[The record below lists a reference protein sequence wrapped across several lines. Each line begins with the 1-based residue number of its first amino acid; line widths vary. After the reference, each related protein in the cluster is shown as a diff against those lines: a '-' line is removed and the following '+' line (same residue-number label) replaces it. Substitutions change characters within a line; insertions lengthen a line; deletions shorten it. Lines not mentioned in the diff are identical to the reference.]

1 LVCRVTGFDRVL
13 WSLILPCSDET
24 RGGVGTLPGSDKT
37 GGTAGILP
45 CSDKTW
51 VSKIVGLEF
60 DAGNTESGSP
70 APGSNFL
77 PRVLLDDWGGR
88 ISASWGRG
96 FDVGMGLVRDRVLAA
111 GGGLDSDA
119 TSSCDDDASESSPV
133 ATTPERVVTFTR
145 REMGKSVGKGS
156 AM

>member
-1 LVCRVTGFDRVL
+1 M
-13 WSLILPCSDET
+13 
-24 RGGVGTLPGSDKT
+24 GTVPGSDKT
-37 GGTAGILP
+37 GGTAGLLP

-51 VSKIVGLEF
+51 VSKMIGLEL
-60 DAGNTESGSP
+60 DAGNMESGSP
-70 APGSNFL
+70 TLGSNFL
-77 PRVLLDDWGGR
+77 PRVLLDDWCGR
-88 ISASWGRG
+88 MSASWGRG
-96 FDVGMGLVRDRVLAA
+96 SEVGMGLVRDRVLAA

-119 TSSCDDDASESSPV
+119 TSSCDDVASESSPS